1 MPVTQELCDRQVA
14 SHHRFRDQ
22 RFLQAATALE
32 FHAVYSELR
41 PVCPK
46 CFFLCVAQCRSP
58 ACQVK
63 RGFRQIRQVK
73 AT

>member
-1 MPVTQELCDRQVA
+1 MPVTQVLCDRQVA

-22 RFLQAATALE
+22 RFLEAATALE
-32 FHAVYSELR
+32 FHAVFSELR
-41 PVCPK
+41 LVCPHR
-46 CFFLCVAQCRSP
+46 FLLCVAQCRSP

-63 RGFRQIRQVK
+63 REFRQKRQVN